1 MSGLL
6 GALFVCCGSDISM
19 ATGLVIHIS
28 SGEDR
33 HTEILTDEHVR
44 IGSSEGSDLRIRS
57 SSLPKNSTNGYL
69 LELVRRDG
77 AYQVTAFDSSLEVTK
92 NSEEFKVGAEI
103 EDGDEIRVVGSDLI
117 LQFFPI
123 RSLPAVVPS
132 GSKETH
138 VAPFIEAA
146 AIESAATARRDDA
159 KVFLREFTRELVR
172 EINPST
178 KLVTLAIAIA
188 LVGGV
193 LYIGFAMYKEL
204 QRSRRLIGD
213 QGAQLDQLKQQSAS
227 LNELLAAQARSNKEI
242 RDSLSLAV
250 KLRSE
255 YGRGVC
261 LISGSFYFVEAG
273 TGRPLRYPEAQTN
286 ESGAAV
292 QSGDQPTA
300 LTPEGHA
307 AIAEYE
313 FVGTGFYVG
322 HGFVLTNR
330 HIAQPWLA
338 DDRAQSL
345 IGVRSQPRLKKLT
358 AYFPDYPQALPLK
371 FIVAGQKDDLSVCSL
386 EIAEVPDTIPLLPL
400 ETDPD
405 AVAVG
410 KTVVMMGY
418 PSGPDRLLAL
428 LDDAESRGIQQRYGS
443 LDALL
448 GYLAETKRIQPL
460 TTQGNIT
467 DLDVRRIAY
476 DARTA
481 EGGSGAPLFGPSGR
495 VIGVNFAVFT
505 ENQASNFAVPIRFSL
520 PLLER
525 AGWQPPIPKE
535 GKELEASTQ
544 TTTHPAPS
552 GAK

>member
-1 MSGLL
+1 
-6 GALFVCCGSDISM
+6 M

-28 SGEDR
+28 SGADR
-33 HTEILTDEHVR
+33 HTEILADELIR
-44 IGSSEGSDLRIRS
+44 IGSTEVCNLRLRLS
-57 SSLPKNSTNGYL
+57 TLPKSAGNGNGCI
-69 LELVRRDG
+69 LELARSDG
-77 AYQVTAFDSSLEVTK
+77 LYHVTDVDLSLHLTK
-92 NSEEFKVGAEI
+92 NGEPLKVGSGI
-103 EDGDEIRVVGSDLI
+103 QDGDEVHIEESELA

-132 GSKETH
+132 VSRETH
-138 VAPFIEAA
+138 VAPFIEQA

-172 EINPST
+172 EINIST
-178 KLVTLAIAIA
+178 KLITLGMAIL

-204 QRSRRLIGD
+204 QRGRRLIDD
-213 QGAQLDQLKQQSAS
+213 QRAQMGLMKDQVAKTNDQLSD
-227 LNELLAAQARSNKEI
+227 LGRSNKEI

-250 KLRSE
+250 KLRSD

-261 LISGSFYFVEAG
+261 LLAGSFYFVEAG

-286 ESGAAV
+286 ESGGAV
-292 QSGDQPTA
+292 QNSNDATT

-322 HGFVLTNR
+322 SGFIVTNR
-330 HIAQPWLA
+330 HIVQPWLA
-338 DDRAQSL
+338 DDRAQSMSNSVK
-345 IGVRSQPRLKKLT
+345 GQPRLKKLA
-358 AYFPDYPQALPLK
+358 AYFPDYSQAIALK
-371 FIVAGQKDDLSVCSL
+371 AKGVAQKDDLAVCVL
-386 EIAEVPDTIPLLPL
+386 DVPEIPETIPVIPL

-448 GYLAETKRIQPL
+448 GYLAETRRIQPL

-481 EGGSGAPLFGPSGR
+481 EGGSGAPVFGPTGR

-505 ENQASNFAVPIRFSL
+505 ENQASNFAVPIRYAL
-520 PLLER
+520 ILLER
-525 AGWQPPIPKE
+525 TGWTPPLPKE
-535 GKELEASTQ
+535 TKELETSNPQNPHTP
-544 TTTHPAPS
+544 TS
-552 GAK
+552 VGK

>member
-1 MSGLL
+1 
-6 GALFVCCGSDISM
+6 M

-33 HTEILTDEHVR
+33 HTEILTDERVR
-44 IGSSEGSDLRIRS
+44 IGNSENAELRLRA
-57 SSLPKNSTNGYL
+57 SSLPKNSSNGYL
-69 LELVRRDG
+69 LELVRQDG
-77 AYQVTAFDSSLEVTK
+77 AYRVAAFDTSLELTK
-92 NSEEFKVGAEI
+92 NSEGFEVGAAI

-117 LQFFPI
+117 LQFFPV

-132 GSKETH
+132 VSKEAH

-172 EINPST
+172 EIKPST
-178 KLVTLAIAIA
+178 KLITLAIAIA

-213 QGAQLDQLKQQSAS
+213 QGAQLDQMKQQSAK
-227 LNELLAAQARSNKEI
+227 LNDQLADLGRANKEI

-292 QSGDQPTA
+292 QNSDQAAT
-300 LTPEGHA
+300 LTPEGNA
-307 AIAEYE
+307 SIAEYE

-322 HGFVLTNR
+322 NGFVLTNR

-345 IGVRSQPRLKKLT
+345 TGVRSQPRLKKLM
-358 AYFPDYPQALPLK
+358 AYFPDYPQAISLK
-371 FIVAGQKDDLSVCSL
+371 FLGSAQRDDLSVCSL
-386 EIAEVPDTIPLLPL
+386 DIATIPESIPLLPL

-525 AGWQPPIPKE
+525 NGWQPPPPKE
-535 GKELEASTQ
+535 VKEAES
-544 TTTHPAPS
+544 S
-552 GAK
+552 GQ